1 MPTKKEVYDA
11 LFAQNY
17 FAESDQQWLGSWL
30 LAGKPISG
38 MRAALIQGDPGTG
51 KTRFTEALAHGFG
64 IPYLFYMCHAWTDDQ
79 ELFAGIDVA
88 AAVRGDHKQVKT
100 PGVLSRAASMSLNG
114 PVLVCLDEID
124 KTEDRTHVL
133 CYDFLQNG
141 RAQFEPGKFIQ
152 GNVHNIIFCAT
163 SNDTKPLY
171 PALVR
176 RFMRREFKELKPDVL
191 EVVLCCMTELP
202 PPVVKPIITEAK
214 ALAAADKRKL
224 TLQEMANLLGDMRDL
239 VECTED
245 VGAILSGWC
254 LRRSTPAGDKA
265 CEDAGNKLYHKVLK
279 PHGIVEKK
287 PALERD
293 MKELSMATKKVQ
305 RPVVRGSAAPAFV
318 TD

>member
-17 FAESDQQWLGSWL
+17 FAESEQQWLGKWL
-30 LAGKPISG
+30 LSGKPISG
-38 MRAALIQGDPGTG
+38 MRNVLIQGDPGTG

-64 IPYLFYMCHAWTDDQ
+64 IRYLYYMCHAWTDDQ

-88 AAVRGDHKQVKT
+88 AAVRGDHKHVKT
-100 PGVLSRAASMSLNG
+100 PGVLSRAAQMSLEG
-114 PVLVCLDEID
+114 QVVVCIDEVD

-133 CYDFLQNG
+133 LYDFLQNG
-141 RAQFEPGKFIQ
+141 RAQFEPGRFIQ
-152 GNVHNIIFCAT
+152 GNMENIILCAT
-163 SNDTKPLY
+163 SNDTKPLH

-202 PPVVKPIITEAK
+202 PPVVKPIIIEAK

-254 LRRSTPAGDKA
+254 LRRSTPNGDKA
-265 CEDAGNKLYHKVLK
+265 CEEAGNKLYHKVLK